1 MIEIRIHG
9 RGGQGSVTMA
19 ELLAES
25 AFYNKLESQAFPNF
39 GVERRGAPVTAYVRI
54 DEKPIRLRSQIYSP
68 DYVVIQDASLLTDEK
83 ILADVKRGATVIIN
97 TSKSLSHYKI
107 PTGIRII
114 IIDAL
119 EIAQEVIGKP
129 IINTVLLGAFAGA
142 TGIIKLAAI
151 ERAIKARFSQEIAEK
166 NIKASKR
173 GFEVIANN

>member
-97 TSKSLSHYKI
+97 TSKSLSDYKI